1 MTKKSNTQSEN
12 NSNSLS
18 PPLSESIETSHAVEL
33 NSLNTSTYFFQ
44 EALTSGISIE
54 RLRLYTKFP
63 MKYNTQIRQLS
74 REAYN
79 SSGMYSNCIDYLT
92 SIPTLDFIATSDDDS
107 KEGDL
112 KCKNFRAILKKI
124 NHKLTTR
131 DILMSCFID
140 GMYVAI
146 FRKSSANNKNVQLQ
160 QGFVDSL
167 PYLEGLSLDDNIQ
180 IQPLD
185 LDYCKFIGFQNNQ
198 QIVAFNLIY
207 FDQFKHGGLLH
218 EIKNYPQEFIQAYL
232 SYKKDSSKQWFTL
245 DPKTTIALK
254 FKANV
259 KEPYGRCLGLS
270 ALFDIRFAD
279 DYYMSQIN
287 TINDLASTIYSLILP
302 EGEKKGS
309 CSLNKTQQ
317 ENLVSAFEGC
327 VSKNTNYQSG
337 GSKVSKI
344 TLAPGSKIERMTK
357 DATLLKDTLS
367 DENIKKIST
376 NLGFASAA
384 LNAQGEGGASYSTLA
399 VNINLVLTQ
408 VFALVEQIAHEYTR
422 VLNVSDDNE
431 PVNINYLRT
440 SIINQNESYT
450 RARELYTLAGG
461 TNTHMIA
468 EAGYDVDDYIA
479 IKKMEKRN
487 NYSDLFKP
495 NETSFTI
502 SDNGDNSNG
511 KPEDNTTKNENTLK
525 SKSNGSNKI
534 PKPSN
539 KK

>member
-1 MTKKSNTQSEN
+1 MTEN
-12 NSNSLS
+12 NNTS
-18 PPLSESIETSHAVEL
+18 PPLESPQLETSHAVEL
-33 NSLNTSTYFFQ
+33 NSMTTSTYFFQ

-54 RLRLYTKFP
+54 QLRLYIKYP
-63 MKYNTQIRQLS
+63 MRYNMQLRQLS

-79 SSGMYSNCIDYLT
+79 SSGMYANCIDYMT
-92 SIPTLDFIATSDDDS
+92 SIPTLDFIATSDEDS
-107 KEGDL
+107 AEGDL
-112 KCKNFRAILKKI
+112 KCINFRKILRKI

-146 FRKSSANNKNVQLQ
+146 FRNTKPNNKNVQTQ
-160 QGFVDSL
+160 QGLVDSL

-185 LDYCKFIGFQNNQ
+185 LDYCKFIGVQNNQ
-198 QIVAFNLIY
+198 QLVAFNLMY
-207 FDQFKHGGLLH
+207 FNQFKHGGLLH
-218 EIKNYPQEFIQAYL
+218 EIKNFPPEFIKAYL
-232 SYKKDSSKQWFTL
+232 NYQKDASKQWMIL

-270 ALFDIRFAD
+270 ALFDIRFAE
-279 DYYMSQIN
+279 DYYNSQIN
-287 TINDLASTIYSLILP
+287 TVNDLASSIYMLMLP
-302 EGEKKGS
+302 TGEKAGA
-309 CSLNKTQQ
+309 CSLNKDQQ
-317 ENLVSAFEGC
+317 QALVTAFEGA
-327 VSKNTNYQSG
+327 VSSNTANTYG
-337 GSKVSKI
+337 KSKVSKI
-344 TLAPGSKIERMTK
+344 TLAPGAKIERMTK
-357 DATLLKDTLS
+357 DASLLKDTLS
-367 DENIKKIST
+367 DENTKKIST
-376 NLGFASAA
+376 ALGFASAS

-399 VNINLVLTQ
+399 VNVNLVLTQ
-408 VFALVEQIAHEYTR
+408 IFALVENIACEYTR
-422 VLNVSDDNE
+422 ILNISDSNNK

-450 RARELYTLAGG
+450 RAKDLYTLAGG

-487 NYSDLFKP
+487 NYKDLFEP
-495 NETSFTI
+495 NATSFTM
-502 SDNGDNSNG
+502 SGDNG
-511 KPEDNTTKNENTLK
+511 EDNPNGRPPDNTSKNENTVT
-525 SKSNGSNKI
+525 SKALGGNKN
-534 PKPSN
+534 PKPST

>member
-1 MTKKSNTQSEN
+1 LEEDIQITQS
-12 NSNSLS
+12 S
-18 PPLSESIETSHAVEL
+18 PPLEEINTSYNIEL

-44 EALTSGISIE
+44 EALNTGVSIE
-54 RLRLYTKFP
+54 RLKLFIKYP
-63 MKYNTQIRQLS
+63 MKYNTQLRQLS

-107 KEGDL
+107 SEGDL
-112 KCKNFRAILKKI
+112 KCLNFRKILRKI

-146 FRKSSANNKNVQLQ
+146 FRKTSANNKNVRPQ
-160 QGFVDSL
+160 QGFIESL

-198 QIVAFNLIY
+198 QVVAFNLIY

-218 EIKNYPQEFIQAYL
+218 EIKNFPKEFTQAYL
-232 SYKKDSSKQWFTL
+232 AYKKDSSKQWFTL
-245 DPKTTIALK
+245 NPKTTIALK

-309 CSLNKTQQ
+309 CSLNKIQQ

-327 VSKNTNYQSG
+327 VSKNTNYQNG

-344 TLAPGSKIERMTK
+344 TLAPGAKIERMTK

-376 NLGFASAA
+376 NLGFASSA

-408 VFALVEQIAHEYTR
+408 VFALVENIASEYTR
-422 VLNVSDDNE
+422 VLNISDNSE
-431 PVNINYLRT
+431 PVNISYLRT

-450 RARELYTLAGG
+450 RAKDLFTLAGG

-487 NYSDLFKP
+487 NYSDLFAP

-502 SDNGDNSNG
+502 SDNGDNRDNSNS
-511 KPEDNTTKNENTLK
+511 KPEDKNPKNENTLK
-525 SKSNGSNKI
+525 SKSNGSNKT